1 MTENKKMCGSGG
13 GVLPSLDGFRR
24 CLRMGMRCLV
34 PMESIKMVVA
44 IIMEGD
50 YINFS

>member
-24 CLRMGMRCLV
+24 RHWTEVRCLM